1 MILKASQ
8 RKGAA
13 ALAAHLMKGD
23 ENEHVTVHEIRG
35 FIAQDV
41 LGALQEAEM
50 TSLATMCQQYLFS
63 LSLNP
68 PEEEISS
75 VEDFENAIA
84 RIEKSLGLSGQP
96 RVIVFHEKKGR
107 RHCHCVWSRIYD
119 AGHKLKAVQMSHFK
133 NKLFTVAKE
142 LFIHHGWKLPKGF
155 IRKEDNSPTNYT
167 LHEWQQAERLKD
179 DPVKLKAFFQECW
192 NGSDSKQSFAG
203 ALQERG
209 YYLARGDRRGYVAV
223 DFEGAVYSL
232 SRWLGVKKKE
242 LKAKLGDYAEL
253 PSADQAREFL
263 QSRMQQSTARL
274 LAEKRAMFKE
284 RRKPVV
290 QELRQ
295 LVNIQRKEREEL
307 LERQRQR
314 WIEETKARAGRFAK
328 GMSGIWDMMSGKH
341 AEIRE
346 INEQEAAA
354 AHSRDRAEM
363 EAMVRRH
370 LEESR
375 ELHKT
380 LNFYKTQHREEEWQL
395 KKQIAGHINA
405 ATAPEQPKD
414 SQKQVKEQ
422 LAALE
427 NKIASLSGDIAS
439 LQASLDS
446 ALLSDDMKAKIRALI
461 LRAQETIMAEKV
473 QKKREEIKQQ
483 EKADAARLMQMQQ
496 ELYRSIQSYERLQQQ
511 QEEQKRQ
518 IAANTAF
525 YARVQHM
532 SYDLNGLPLYPLKV
546 TAPPGEPFNE
556 VRYKESLKRES
567 NTGLVK
573 TVKTA
578 PPKQQHVS
586 TTGLKQSTLTIS
598 EVLKRGGHPP
608 KNGGKTTRAPAFNA
622 RAKRNLIKIKTQLVV
637 VHRK

>member
-13 ALAAHLMKGD
+13 ALAAHLLKGD

-50 TSLATMCQQYLFS
+50 TSLATMCRQYLFS

-68 PEEEISS
+68 PEEEVSS
-75 VEDFENAIA
+75 VEDFENAID

-119 AGHKLKAVQMSHFK
+119 AGHKLKAVQMAHFK

-142 LFIHHGWKLPKGF
+142 LFIHHRWKLPKGF
-155 IRKEDNSPTNYT
+155 IRKTDSSPTNYT
-167 LHEWQQAERLKD
+167 LHEWQLAERLKD

-192 NGSDSKQSFAG
+192 SGSDSKQSFAG

-209 YYLARGDRRGYVAV
+209 YYLAKGDRRGYVAV
-223 DFEGAVYSL
+223 DFEGEVYSL

-242 LKAKLGDYAEL
+242 LKQKLGAYEEL
-253 PSADQAREFL
+253 PTADQARDFL
-263 QSRMQQSTARL
+263 RSRMQQNTMQL
-274 LAEKRAMFKE
+274 LAEKRAMFKQ
-284 RRKPVV
+284 RKKPVV

-295 LVNIQRKEREEL
+295 LVKIQRKEREEL

-314 WIEETKARAGRFAK
+314 WVEETKARAGRFAK
-328 GMSGIWDMMSGKH
+328 GMTGIWDMMSGKN
-341 AEIRE
+341 AEIRQQ
-346 INEQEAAA
+346 NEQEAAA
-354 AHSRDRAEM
+354 AHRRDRAEM

-370 LEESR
+370 LQESR
-375 ELHKT
+375 DLHKT
-380 LNFYKTQHREEEWQL
+380 LNFYKEQHREEEWQL

-405 ATAPEQPKD
+405 ATAPEKPKD
-414 SQKQVKEQ
+414 SQQAIKEQ
-422 LAALE
+422 LEKLE
-427 NKIASLSGDIAS
+427 SKIASLSGDIAS

-461 LRAQETIMAEKV
+461 LKAQETIMAEKV
-473 QKKREEIKQQ
+473 QKKREEIKRL
-483 EKADAARLMQMQQ
+483 EKADTARLMQMQH

-546 TAPPGEPFNE
+546 TAPPGKPFNE
-556 VRYKESLKRES
+556 VRYKETLKRES
-567 NTGLVK
+567 STSLVK

-578 PPKQQHVS
+578 PPKKQIVT

-598 EVLKRGGHPP
+598 EVLSRAGKPPRKRP
-608 KNGGKTTRAPAFNA
+608 TQPATKQKVKLAVQF
-622 RAKRNLIKIKTQLVV
+622 KQ
-637 VHRK
+637 

>member
-8 RKGAA
+8 RKGGKDL
-13 ALAAHLMKGD
+13 ALHLQRGD
-23 ENEHVTVHEIRG
+23 TNEHVTVHDVRG
-35 FIAQDV
+35 FISEDMVEAF
-41 LGALQEAEM
+41 QEAYAL
-50 TSLATMCQQYLFS
+50 SLGTKCEQYLFS

-68 PEEEISS
+68 PEEES
-75 VEDFENAIA
+75 VEVGDFEEAIDKV
-84 RIEKSLGLSGQP
+84 EKALGLSEQP
-96 RVIVFHEKKGR
+96 RVIVFHEKNGR
-107 RHCHCVWSRIYD
+107 RHCHCVWSRIFHDGEKFKALNMAHY
-119 AGHKLKAVQMSHFK
+119 KLKLNA
-133 NKLFTVAKE
+133 VAKE
-142 LFIHHGWKLPKGF
+142 LFLHHGWHLPPGF
-155 IRKEDNSPTNYT
+155 KNKEDTSPTNYS

-179 DPVKLKAFFQECW
+179 DPVKLKAFFQSCW

-209 YYLARGDRRGYVAV
+209 YYLAKGDRRGYVAV
-223 DFEGAVYSL
+223 DFEGEVYSL
-232 SRWLGVKKKE
+232 SRWLGVKKKD

-263 QSRMQQSTARL
+263 QSRIQQGMVQL

-284 RRKPVV
+284 RKKPVV

-295 LVNIQRKEREEL
+295 LVIIQRQEREEL

-314 WIEETKARAGRFAK
+314 WVEETKSRAGRFAK
-328 GMSGIWDMMSGKH
+328 GMTGIWDMMSGKN
-341 AEIRE
+341 AEIRQQ
-346 INEQEAAA
+346 NEQEAVA
-354 AHSRDRAEM
+354 AHRRDRAEM

-375 ELHKT
+375 DLHKT
-380 LNFYKTQHREEEWQL
+380 LNFYKDQHREEEWQL
-395 KKQIAGHINA
+395 KKQVAGHINA
-405 ATAPEQPKD
+405 ATAPEKPKD
-414 SQKQVKEQ
+414 SQKQLKEQ

-427 NKIASLSGDIAS
+427 SKIASLSGDIAS

-483 EKADAARLMQMQQ
+483 EKADAARLMQIQQ
-496 ELYRSIQSYERLQQQ
+496 ELYRSIQSYERLQQL

-546 TAPPGEPFNE
+546 AAPPGEPFNE
-556 VRYKESLKRES
+556 VRYKETLKRES

-578 PPKQQHVS
+578 PPKKQHV
-586 TTGLKQSTLTIS
+586 TTTALKQSTLTVS
-598 EVLKRGGHPP
+598 EVLSRAGKPPRKRTSGQAAKP
-608 KNGGKTTRAPAFNA
+608 KVRLAAQFKP
-622 RAKRNLIKIKTQLVV
+622 
-637 VHRK
+637 

>member
-1 MILKASQ
+1 VILKASQ
-8 RKGAA
+8 RKGGKDL
-13 ALAAHLMKGD
+13 ALHLERGD
-23 ENEHVTVHEIRG
+23 TNEHVTVHDVRG
-35 FIAQDV
+35 FISEDMIEAF
-41 LGALQEAEM
+41 QEAEALSRL
-50 TSLATMCQQYLFS
+50 TKCEQYLFS

-68 PEEEISS
+68 PEEES
-75 VEDFENAIA
+75 VEIGDFEDAIDQV
-84 RIEKSLGLSGQP
+84 EKALGLSEQP
-96 RVIVFHEKKGR
+96 RVIVFHEKNGR
-107 RHCHCVWSRIYD
+107 RHCHCVWSRIFHDGEKFKALNMAHY
-119 AGHKLKAVQMSHFK
+119 KLKLNAI
-133 NKLFTVAKE
+133 AKE
-142 LFIHHGWKLPKGF
+142 LFLHHGWHLPPGF
-155 IRKEDNSPTNYT
+155 KNKEETSPTNYT

-179 DPVKLKAFFQECW
+179 DPVKLKAFFQQCW
-192 NGSDSKQSFAG
+192 NGSDNKQSFAG

-209 YYLARGDRRGYVAV
+209 YYLAKGDRRGYVAV
-223 DFEGAVYSL
+223 DFEGEVYSL

-242 LKAKLGDYAEL
+242 LKAKLGAYEDL
-253 PSADQAREFL
+253 PTADQAREFL
-263 QSRMQQSTARL
+263 QSRMQQDTAQY

-284 RRKPVV
+284 RKKPIV

-295 LVNIQRKEREEL
+295 LVTIQRQEREEL

-314 WIEETKARAGRFAK
+314 WVEETRTRAARFAK
-328 GMSGIWDMMSGKH
+328 GVSGIWDAVTGKN
-341 AEIRE
+341 ADIRE
-346 INEQEAAA
+346 VNEQEAAE
-354 AHSRDRAEM
+354 AHKRDRAEM

-395 KKQIAGHINA
+395 KKQISGHINA
-405 ATAPEQPKD
+405 ATAPEKPKD
-414 SQKQVKEQ
+414 SQEQIKEK

-427 NKIASLSGDIAS
+427 SKIASLSGDIAS

-461 LRAQETIMAEKV
+461 LRAQETIMADKV
-473 QKKREEIKQQ
+473 QKKRDEIKRL
-483 EKADAARLMQMQQ
+483 EKADATRLMQMQQ

-518 IAANTAF
+518 ITANTAF

-556 VRYKESLKRES
+556 VRYKETLKRES
-567 NTGLVK
+567 NTSLVK

-578 PPKQQHVS
+578 PPKKQHVT
-586 TTGLKQSTLTIS
+586 TTGLKQSTLMVS
-598 EVLKRGGHPP
+598 EVLRRAGQPPRKRSGQRKPSASL
-608 KNGGKTTRAPAFNA
+608 KNVKLAA
-622 RAKRNLIKIKTQLVV
+622 QL
-637 VHRK
+637 RP

>member
-13 ALAAHLMKGD
+13 ALAAHLLKGD

-50 TSLATMCQQYLFS
+50 TSLATMCRQYLFS

-68 PEEEISS
+68 PEGEIATI
-75 VEDFENAIA
+75 EDFENAID
-84 RIEKSLGLSGQP
+84 RIEKSLGLENQP

-133 NKLFTVAKE
+133 NKLFSVAKE
-142 LFIHHGWKLPKGF
+142 LFLHHGWKLPKGF
-155 IRKEDNSPTNYT
+155 IRKEDSSPTNYT

-179 DPVKLKAFFQECW
+179 DPVKLKAFFQQCW
-192 NGSDSKQSFAG
+192 NGSDNKQSFAG

-209 YYLARGDRRGYVAV
+209 YYLAKGDRRGYVAV
-223 DFEGAVYSL
+223 DFEGEVYSL

-263 QSRMQQSTARL
+263 QSRMQQGTAQL

-284 RRKPVV
+284 RKKPVV

-295 LVNIQRKEREEL
+295 LVKIQRKEREEL
-307 LERQRQR
+307 LERQRER
-314 WIEETKARAGRFAK
+314 WITETKTRAGRFAK
-328 GMSGIWDMMSGKH
+328 GVSGIWDAVTGKH

-346 INEQEAAA
+346 RNEREASA

-370 LEESR
+370 LDESR
-375 ELHKT
+375 DLHKT
-380 LNFYKTQHREEEWQL
+380 LNFYKDQHREEEWQL

-405 ATAPEQPKD
+405 ATAPEKPKD
-414 SQKQVKEQ
+414 SQQAIKEQ
-422 LAALE
+422 LAKLE
-427 NKIASLSGDIAS
+427 SRIAALSGDIAS

-461 LRAQETIMAEKV
+461 LRAQETIMTEKI

-483 EKADAARLMQMQQ
+483 EKADAAKLMQMQQ
-496 ELYRSIQSYERLQQQ
+496 ELYRALQQHEQLKQQ
-511 QEEQKRQ
+511 QEEKKRQ

-546 TAPPGEPFNE
+546 TAPPGEMFNE

-567 NTGLVK
+567 NTSLVK

-578 PPKQQHVS
+578 PPKKQIVT
-586 TTGLKQSTLTIS
+586 TTGLKQSTLTVS
-598 EVLKRGGHPP
+598 EVLKRGGRPP
-608 KNGGKTTRAPAFNA
+608 KNRGEKARAPVFNA
-622 RAKRNLIKIKTQLVV
+622 RAKVKSSNIKVQPIVTYK
-637 VHRK
+637 K

>member
-8 RKGAA
+8 RKGGKDL
-13 ALAAHLMKGD
+13 ALHLERGD
-23 ENEHVTVHEIRG
+23 TNEHVTVHEVRG
-35 FIAQDV
+35 FISEDMVEAF
-41 LGALQEAEM
+41 QEAEALSRL
-50 TSLATMCQQYLFS
+50 TKCEQYLFS

-68 PEEEISS
+68 PEEES
-75 VEDFENAIA
+75 VEVGDFEEAIDKV
-84 RIEKSLGLSGQP
+84 EKALGLSEQP
-96 RVIVFHEKKGR
+96 RVVVFHEKNGR
-107 RHCHCVWSRIYD
+107 RHCHCVWSRIFHDGEKFKALNMAHY
-119 AGHKLKAVQMSHFK
+119 KLKLNA
-133 NKLFTVAKE
+133 VAKE
-142 LFIHHGWKLPKGF
+142 LFLHHGWHLPPGF
-155 IRKEDNSPTNYT
+155 KNKEDSSPTNYT

-179 DPVKLKAFFQECW
+179 DPVKLKAFFQQCW
-192 NGSDSKQSFAG
+192 NGSDNKQSFAG

-209 YYLARGDRRGYVAV
+209 YYLAKGDRRGYVAV
-223 DFEGAVYSL
+223 DFEGEVYSL
-232 SRWLGVKKKE
+232 SRWLGVRKKE
-242 LKAKLGDYAEL
+242 LKQKLGDYAEL

-263 QSRMQQSTARL
+263 QSRMRQGTEQL

-284 RRKPVV
+284 RKKPVV

-295 LVNIQRKEREEL
+295 LVKIQRKEREEL

-314 WIEETKARAGRFAK
+314 WVEETKTRAGRFAK
-328 GMSGIWDMMSGKH
+328 GVSGVWDAVTGKNE
-341 AEIRE
+341 EIRE
-346 INEQEAAA
+346 INEQETAT

-414 SQKQVKEQ
+414 SQQAVKEK

-427 NKIASLSGDIAS
+427 SKIAALSGDIAS

-473 QKKREEIKQQ
+473 QKKRAEIKQQ
-483 EKADAARLMQMQQ
+483 EKADAAKLIQMQQ
-496 ELYRSIQSYERLQQQ
+496 ELYRALQQHETLKQQ

-546 TAPPGEPFNE
+546 AAPPGEVFNE
-556 VRYKESLKRES
+556 LRYKETLKRES
-567 NTGLVK
+567 NTSLVK

-578 PPKQQHVS
+578 PPKKQHVT
-586 TTGLKQSTLTIS
+586 TTGLKQSTLTVT
-598 EVLKRGGHPP
+598 EVLSRAGKPPRKRP
-608 KNGGKTTRAPAFNA
+608 TRPATKQKVKLAVQF
-622 RAKRNLIKIKTQLVV
+622 KQ
-637 VHRK
+637 